1 VVHTAKVKTSVYAD
15 KELWE
20 KFKLKVAR
28 RGIEVSQALEELIR
42 DELFEEMFDEVL
54 KGISEVEGYEIDF
67 EPIKPKAG
75 FVSVFVRSL
84 RDERANSLS

>member
-20 KFKLKVAR
+20 KFKLKAAR

-42 DELFEEMFDEVL
+42 DDLFEEMFDEVL
-54 KGISEVEGYEIDF
+54 KGISETEGYEIDF
-67 EPIKPKAG
+67 EPIKPKADL
-75 FVSVFVRSL
+75 VSVFVRSL

>member
-1 VVHTAKVKTSVYAD
+1 MVHTAKVKTSVYAD

-20 KFKLKVAR
+20 RFKLKAAR

-42 DELFEEMFDEVL
+42 DELFEEMLDEVL
-54 KGISEVEGYEIDF
+54 KGISEVEDYEIDF

-75 FVSVFVRSL
+75 LVSVFVRSL

>member
-20 KFKLKVAR
+20 RFKLKAAR
-28 RGIEVSQALEELIR
+28 RGIEVSQALEDLIR

-54 KGISEVEGYEIDF
+54 KGISDVEGYEIDF
-67 EPIKPKAG
+67 EPIKPKADL
-75 FVSVFVRSL
+75 VSVFVRSL

>member
-1 VVHTAKVKTSVYAD
+1 MKTSVYAD

>member
-20 KFKLKVAR
+20 RFKLKAAR

-42 DELFEEMFDEVL
+42 DELFEEMLDEVL
-54 KGISEVEGYEIDF
+54 KGISEAEDYEIDF

-75 FVSVFVRSL
+75 LVSVFVRSL

>member
-1 VVHTAKVKTSVYAD
+1 MKTSVYAD

-20 KFKLKVAR
+20 RFKLKAAR

-54 KGISEVEGYEIDF
+54 KGISETEGYEIDF

>member
-1 VVHTAKVKTSVYAD
+1 
-15 KELWE
+15 LWE
-20 KFKLKVAR
+20 RFKLKAAR

-42 DELFEEMFDEVL
+42 DELFEEMLDEVL
-54 KGISEVEGYEIDF
+54 KGISEAEDYEIDF

-75 FVSVFVRSL
+75 LVSVFVRSL

>member
-1 VVHTAKVKTSVYAD
+1 VVHTAKVKTSIYAD

-42 DELFEEMFDEVL
+42 DELFEEMLDEVL
-54 KGISEVEGYEIDF
+54 KGISDAEGYEIDF

-75 FVSVFVRSL
+75 LVSVFVRSL

>member
-1 VVHTAKVKTSVYAD
+1 VVYTAKVKTSVYAD

-20 KFKLKVAR
+20 KFKLKAAR
-28 RGIEVSQALEELIR
+28 RGVEVSQALEELIK
-42 DELFEEMFDEVL
+42 DELFEEMLDDVL
-54 KGISEVEGYEIDF
+54 KGLSDVEGYEIDF

-75 FVSVFVRSL
+75 LVSVFVRSL

>member
-1 VVHTAKVKTSVYAD
+1 MVHTAKVKTSVYAD

-20 KFKLKVAR
+20 RFKLKAAR

-42 DELFEEMFDEVL
+42 DELFEEMLDEVL
-54 KGISEVEGYEIDF
+54 KGISEAEDYEIDF

-75 FVSVFVRSL
+75 LVSVFVRSL

>member
-1 VVHTAKVKTSVYAD
+1 MVHTAKVKTSVYAD